1 MSRSNAA
8 NDASLTLAVRVTARG
23 SRDAV
28 IGWDT
33 AGRVLHV
40 RVAAPPVNGSANRS
54 VAALVA
60 TMLGLRPRQ
69 VSLVSGE
76 TARDKLFALFG
87 IAAAELNE
95 RLAALPSLAI

>member
-1 MSRSNAA
+1 MSSGNGAEGA
-8 NDASLTLAVRVTARG
+8 LTLAVRVTARG
-23 SRDAV
+23 GRDAV

-33 AGRVLHV
+33 AGHVLHV

-76 TARDKLFALFG
+76 TARDKRFALFE

-95 RLAALPSLAI
+95 RLAALPRLAV